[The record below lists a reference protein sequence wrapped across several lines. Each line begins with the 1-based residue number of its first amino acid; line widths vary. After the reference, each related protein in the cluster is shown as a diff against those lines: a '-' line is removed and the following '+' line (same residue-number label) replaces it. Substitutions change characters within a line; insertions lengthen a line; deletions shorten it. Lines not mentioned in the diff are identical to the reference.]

1 MMQKP
6 IVVANYVSASEQ
18 LENGHLGMIVP
29 IDADALA
36 KGIMRLCDDPALAEE
51 YKKRLSER
59 DFSNRSEIEKF
70 YNIVK

>member
-1 MMQKP
+1 
-6 IVVANYVSASEQ
+6 
-18 LENGHLGMIVP
+18 MIVP